1 MASTMRMKAGGEP
14 ANLATGPGTEGRLA
28 KNQDVVRRFIWEI
41 ASINVHLEELRQFW
55 ARALGISG
63 PQWMILITLA
73 ELDQDKGI
81 AVNAVAKKLQVDSSF
96 VTTQSKILEK
106 KGLLRRRTSD
116 QDARVVQM
124 SLTDKTYKQMAQLS
138 SQQGALNE
146 FVFAELKGNEFRD
159 ITQKLAELS
168 ERLEKACLK
177 ATAGL

>member
-1 MASTMRMKAGGEP
+1 MAVDEDTI
-14 ANLATGPGTEGRLA
+14 
-28 KNQDVVRRFIWEI
+28 RRFTWAV
-41 ASINVHLEELRQFW
+41 ASISVHLDELNGLW
-55 ARALGISG
+55 GRALDISG

-81 AVNAVAKKLQVDSSF
+81 PVNAVAKKLHVDSSF
-96 VTTQSKILEK
+96 VTTQSKMLEK
-106 KGLLRRRTSD
+106 KGLLRRRTSE

-138 SQQGALNE
+138 SRQQALNE
-146 FVFAELKGNEFRD
+146 FVFAELNGNEFRA

-177 ATAGL
+177 ASAGL